1 MIDIKLFRE
10 NPDVII
16 ESEKKRFK
24 DPAKVQEV
32 IEFDNKWRETK
43 TKLDSLRQERNSI
56 TNQINEKKKKG
67 EDFSTEIKKMKKIKK
82 DIPELEVLEKGYLEK
97 REKARY
103 VVGNIL
109 HESVPIG
116 ETETSNKIERTWGEI
131 PLIAFIPKPHVELVE
146 LIDGVD
152 LKTAAKVAGSRTYYL
167 KNDLVLLNLALIQF
181 ALDRLIAKGY
191 TPFWTPYFIK
201 HEVMEKAAELADFE
215 EQLYKLEGTD
225 LYLIAT
231 SEQTLAAL
239 HMGEILHP
247 KSLPLKYTAYSAC
260 FRREAGSHGKDTKGI
275 FRIHQ
280 FDKIEQY
287 VYCKPEESWKFHEEM
302 IKITEEIFK
311 ELEIPYR
318 IVNIASG
325 EMNDNAAK
333 KYDLEGWF
341 PAQDTY
347 RELVSCSNCTDYQAR
362 KLGIRVGIHGE
373 DKEVVHTLNSTAIAT
388 ERTICCLL
396 ENHQIEDGSIKIP
409 SALQRYM
416 NGKKLI
422 SSKAGRLKKTS
433 ELIIRKKSIPHCS
446 KGPKLCK
453 KCATAAKKKDIYL
466 LKIYYE
472 SGDKARPVIE
482 VTRDDQTKFLE
493 YDLIQ
498 MFKDEKEAKQY
509 AKQNNIDDI
518 IV

>member
-1 MIDIKLFRE
+1 MIDIVLFRE
-10 NPDVII
+10 KPETII

-24 DPAKVQEV
+24 DPANVEAVINFDTQWRAVLQELDQLLQRRN
-32 IEFDNKWRETK
+32 EATREVNA
-43 TKLDSLRQERNSI
+43 L
-56 TNQINEKKKKG
+56 KKKKQDAS
-67 EDFSTEIKKMKKIKK
+67 ELIAEIKKIKQK
-82 DIPELEVLEKGYLEK
+82 IPELEAQKKDLFEK

-103 VVGNIL
+103 IVGNIL
-109 HESVPIG
+109 HETVPIG
-116 ETETSNKIERTWGEI
+116 ETEDSNKIERTWGK
-131 PLIAFIPKPHVELVE
+131 IPKFNFTPRAHVELVE
-146 LIDGVD
+146 LIDGVE
-152 LKTAAKVAGSRTYYL
+152 LKIAAEIAGSRTYYL

-181 ALDRLIAKGY
+181 ALNHLIEKGY

-239 HMGEILHP
+239 HMGQIIHP
-247 KSLPLKYTAYSAC
+247 KEVPLKYTAYSAC

-287 VYCKPEESWKFHEEM
+287 VYCKPEDSWKFHEEM
-302 IKITEEIFK
+302 IKITEEIFQQL
-311 ELEIPYR
+311 ELPYR

-341 PAQDTY
+341 PDQNTY

-362 KLGIRVGIHGE
+362 KLNIRLGIQGSSEKHQII
-373 DKEVVHTLNSTAIAT
+373 HTLNSTAIAT

-396 ENHQIEDGSIKIP
+396 ENHQNEDGSINIP
-409 SALQRYM
+409 GVLQKFMR
-416 NGKKLI
+416 GKKKIL
-422 SSKAGRLKKTS
+422 T
-433 ELIIRKKSIPHCS
+433 KS
-446 KGPKLCK
+446 
-453 KCATAAKKKDIYL
+453 
-466 LKIYYE
+466 
-472 SGDKARPVIE
+472 
-482 VTRDDQTKFLE
+482 
-493 YDLIQ
+493 
-498 MFKDEKEAKQY
+498 
-509 AKQNNIDDI
+509 
-518 IV
+518 

>member
-10 NPDVII
+10 NPEIII

-24 DPAKVQEV
+24 DPSKVYDV
-32 IEFDNKWRETK
+32 IEYDTKWRETK
-43 TKLDSLRQERNSI
+43 QKKEQLQQERNTVTEEI
-56 TNQINEKKKKG
+56 RLLKKNGK
-67 EDFSTEIKKMKKIKK
+67 DFSAKVARMK
-82 DIPELEVLEKGYLEK
+82 DIKQEIPQLEDLEKELYEK

-103 VVGNIL
+103 IVGNLL

-116 ETETSNKIERTWGEI
+116 ETEAFNKIERTWGKI
-131 PLIAFIPKPHVELVE
+131 PKFDFVPKPHVDLVE

-152 LKTAAKVAGSRTYYL
+152 LKTAAKVAGARTYYL

-181 ALDRLIAKGY
+181 ALDHLIAKGY

-201 HEVMEKAAELADFE
+201 HEVIEKAAELADFE

-239 HMGEILHP
+239 HMDEIIHP
-247 KSLPLKYTAYSAC
+247 NSLPLKYTAYSSC

-287 VYCKPEESWKFHEEM
+287 VYCKPEESWHFHEEM
-302 IKITEEIFK
+302 IKATEEIFQK
-311 ELEIPYR
+311 LEIPYR

-373 DKEVVHTLNSTAIAT
+373 DKEIVHTLNSTAIAT

-396 ENHQIEDGSIKIP
+396 ENHQTKDGSIKIP
-409 SALQRYM
+409 QSLQKYM
-416 NGKKLI
+416 KGKKLLSVKKI
-422 SSKAGRLKKTS
+422 S
-433 ELIIRKKSIPHCS
+433 
-446 KGPKLCK
+446 
-453 KCATAAKKKDIYL
+453 
-466 LKIYYE
+466 
-472 SGDKARPVIE
+472 
-482 VTRDDQTKFLE
+482 
-493 YDLIQ
+493 
-498 MFKDEKEAKQY
+498 
-509 AKQNNIDDI
+509 
-518 IV
+518 